1 MINISKLE
9 NNAENLFIIFL
20 FSYPFFAALNLYV
33 KFQNIYFSTI
43 KYIIFYL
50 LLLLFIKKFSFKLN
64 FLKSFFLSYLF
75 FFFILIWLNYS
86 EIIFFKFLIST
97 FFICIISIFLKF
109 ELRKINFNKLSLI
122 LFGFIFIFLIK
133 LCFNFELINQI
144 RNFFYK
150 DITVIRVGSFNLNP
164 ISLCMYCLITV
175 FFFERSTVKFKEIF
189 QFILIFIAL
198 ITGSRGPFIG
208 FFFSIILTSLI
219 FVKKI
224 NYYLIIK
231 SLILIFTSSL
241 LNILYVII
249 NKNFLLTNF
258 YFSDALLRF
267 LNMFVM
273 KYSDKADTFRYDIF
287 NDFLLDQKNIDA
299 SLYDIKGETFYHNI
313 FIESYELFP
322 PFLLLLILVI
332 ACTYLICLSK
342 NFRKEKNNILL
353 VFMFNFFLMNSF
365 YSGFLPRDEFLFI
378 SISLIF
384 SQTKIYSLIP
394 KNKKFL
400 K

>member
-20 FSYPFFAALNLYV
+20 FSYPFFAALNLFI

-50 LLLLFIKKFSFKLN
+50 VLLLFIKKFSFKLN
-64 FLKSFFLSYLF
+64 FLKSFFLLYLF
-75 FFFILIWLNYS
+75 LFFGLIWLSYS
-86 EIIFFKFLIST
+86 EIIFIKFLIST
-97 FFICIISIFLKF
+97 FFICLISIFLKF
-109 ELRKINFNKLSLI
+109 ELSKINFNKLSLI
-122 LFGFIFIFLIK
+122 LFGFILFFFIK
-133 LCFNFELINQI
+133 LFFNFELTHQI

-150 DITVIRVGSFNLNP
+150 DIVGIRVGSFNLNP

-175 FFFERSTVKFKEIF
+175 FFFERSTLKFKEIF
-189 QFILIFIAL
+189 QFILIFSAL

-219 FVKKI
+219 FIKKI
-224 NYYLIIK
+224 NYYFIIK
-231 SLILIFTSSL
+231 SLLLIFASSL
-241 LNILYVII
+241 INILYIII
-249 NKNFLLTNF
+249 NKNLLLTNF

-267 LNMFVM
+267 LNMFVG

-287 NDFLLDQKNIDA
+287 NDFVLGQKNIDV
-299 SLYDIKGETFYHNI
+299 SLYDLKGETFYHNI
-313 FIESYELFP
+313 FIESYKLFP
-322 PFLLLLILVI
+322 PFLLLLILII
-332 ACTYLICLSK
+332 ACTYLISLSK

-353 VFMFNFFLMNSF
+353 VFMFNFFLINSF

-394 KNKKFL
+394 KIKKFL

>member
-1 MINISKLE
+1 MINISKFE

-20 FSYPFFAALNLYV
+20 FSYPFFAAFNLFI

-50 LLLLFIKKFSFKLN
+50 VLLLFIKKFSFKLN
-64 FLKSFFLSYLF
+64 FLKSFFLLYLF
-75 FFFILIWLNYS
+75 LFFTLIWFSYS
-86 EIIFFKFLIST
+86 EIIFIKFLIST
-97 FFICIISIFLKF
+97 FFICLISIFLKF
-109 ELRKINFNKLSLI
+109 ETSKINFNKLSLI
-122 LFGFIFIFLIK
+122 LFGFILFFLII
-133 LCFNFELINQI
+133 LLFNFELIHQI

-150 DITVIRVGSFNLNP
+150 DIVGIRVGSFNLNP

-175 FFFERSTVKFKEIF
+175 FFFERSTLKFKEIF

-198 ITGSRGPFIG
+198 ITGSKGPFIG

-219 FVKKI
+219 FIKKI
-224 NYYLIIK
+224 NYYFIIK
-231 SLILIFTSSL
+231 SLLLIFASSL
-241 LNILYVII
+241 LNMLYLIL
-249 NKNFLLTNF
+249 NKNFLLNNF

-267 LNMFVM
+267 LNMFIG

-287 NDFLLDQKNIDA
+287 NDFALGQKKIDV
-299 SLYDIKGETFYHNI
+299 SLYDLKGETFYHNI
-313 FIESYELFP
+313 FIESYKLFP
-322 PFLLLLILVI
+322 PFFLLLILII
-332 ACTYLICLSK
+332 ACTYLISLSK

-353 VFMFNFFLMNSF
+353 VFMFNFFLINTF
-365 YSGFLPRDEFLFI
+365 YSGFLPSDEFLFI

-394 KNKKFL
+394 KIKKFL

>member
-20 FSYPFFAALNLYV
+20 FSYPFFAALNLFI
-33 KFQNIYFSTI
+33 KFQNIYFSTS

-50 LLLLFIKKFSFKLN
+50 VLLLFIKKLSFKLN
-64 FLKSFFLSYLF
+64 FLKSFFLLYLF
-75 FFFILIWLNYS
+75 LFFVLIWLSYS
-86 EIIFFKFLIST
+86 EIIFIKFLIST
-97 FFICIISIFLKF
+97 FFICLISIFLKF
-109 ELRKINFNKLSLI
+109 ELSKINFNKLSLI
-122 LFGFIFIFLIK
+122 LFGFILFFLIK
-133 LCFNFELINQI
+133 LLFNFELTHQI

-150 DITVIRVGSFNLNP
+150 DIVVVRVGSFNLNP

-175 FFFERSTVKFKEIF
+175 FFFERSTLKFKEIF

-219 FVKKI
+219 FIKKI
-224 NYYLIIK
+224 NYYFIIK
-231 SLILIFTSSL
+231 SLLLIFASSL
-241 LNILYVII
+241 INMLYIII
-249 NKNFLLTNF
+249 NKNLLLTNF

-267 LNMFVM
+267 LNMFVE

-287 NDFLLDQKNIDA
+287 NHFVLGQKNIDVL
-299 SLYDIKGETFYHNI
+299 LYDLKGETFYHNI
-313 FIESYELFP
+313 FIESYKLFP
-322 PFLLLLILVI
+322 PFLLLLILII
-332 ACTYLICLSK
+332 ACTYLISLSK

-353 VFMFNFFLMNSF
+353 VFMFNFFLINSF

-394 KNKKFL
+394 KIKKFL

>member
-1 MINISKLE
+1 MINISKFE

-20 FSYPFFAALNLYV
+20 FSYPFFAALNLFI

-50 LLLLFIKKFSFKLN
+50 VLLLFIKKFSFKLN
-64 FLKSFFLSYLF
+64 FLKSFFLLYLF
-75 FFFILIWLNYS
+75 LFFTLIWFSYS
-86 EIIFFKFLIST
+86 EIIFIKFLIST
-97 FFICIISIFLKF
+97 FFICLISIFLKF
-109 ELRKINFNKLSLI
+109 ETSKINFNKLSLI
-122 LFGFIFIFLIK
+122 LFGFILFFLII
-133 LCFNFELINQI
+133 LLFNFELIHQI

-150 DITVIRVGSFNLNP
+150 DIVGIRVGSFNLNP

-175 FFFERSTVKFKEIF
+175 FFFERSTLKFKEIF

-198 ITGSRGPFIG
+198 ITGSKGPFIG

-219 FVKKI
+219 FIKKI
-224 NYYLIIK
+224 NYYFIIK
-231 SLILIFTSSL
+231 SLLLIFASSL
-241 LNILYVII
+241 LNMLYLIL
-249 NKNFLLTNF
+249 NKNFLLNNF

-267 LNMFVM
+267 LNMFIG

-287 NDFLLDQKNIDA
+287 NDFALGQKKIDV
-299 SLYDIKGETFYHNI
+299 SLYDLKGETFYHNI
-313 FIESYELFP
+313 FIESYKLFP
-322 PFLLLLILVI
+322 PFFLLLILII
-332 ACTYLICLSK
+332 ACTYLISLSK

-353 VFMFNFFLMNSF
+353 VFMFNFFLINTF
-365 YSGFLPRDEFLFI
+365 YSGFLPSDEFLFI

-394 KNKKFL
+394 KIKKFL

>member
-20 FSYPFFAALNLYV
+20 FSYPFFAALNLFI

-50 LLLLFIKKFSFKLN
+50 VLLLFIKKFSFKLN
-64 FLKSFFLSYLF
+64 FLKSFFLLYLF
-75 FFFILIWLNYS
+75 LFFVLIWLSYS
-86 EIIFFKFLIST
+86 EIIFIKFLIST
-97 FFICIISIFLKF
+97 FFICLISIFLKF
-109 ELRKINFNKLSLI
+109 ELSKINFNKISLI
-122 LFGFIFIFLIK
+122 LFSFILFFLIK
-133 LCFNFELINQI
+133 LLFNFEFTHQI

-150 DITVIRVGSFNLNP
+150 DIVVIRVGSFNLNP

-175 FFFERSTVKFKEIF
+175 FFFERSTLKFKEIF

-219 FVKKI
+219 FIKKI
-224 NYYLIIK
+224 NYYFIIK
-231 SLILIFTSSL
+231 SLLLIFASSL
-241 LNILYVII
+241 LNMLYIII
-249 NKNFLLTNF
+249 NKNLLLTNF

-267 LNMFVM
+267 LNMFVE

-287 NDFLLDQKNIDA
+287 NHFVLGQKNIDV
-299 SLYDIKGETFYHNI
+299 SLYDLKGETFYHNI
-313 FIESYELFP
+313 FIESYKLFP
-322 PFLLLLILVI
+322 PFFLLLLLII
-332 ACTYLICLSK
+332 ACTYLISLSK

-353 VFMFNFFLMNSF
+353 VFMFNFFLINSF

-394 KNKKFL
+394 RIKKFL